1 MGRIHSTIT
10 TGTGPADRSRS
21 PTRSRSAT
29 PRLSDSV
36 PSRTTACDPWQPGR
50 HPPILV
56 HDAKPEGTTS
66 RFRPPAPTNKRSGE
80 APRADLGSGRPTGAP
95 KSLKIHQSAR
105 PRLKQKQ
112 LIELFAPENSSD
124 SMGGSR
130 PDSAWTCGHQ
140 SGTRQQA
147 AHQPSRSLLAT
158 LNLQDSRRRRHE
170 TGHRQD
176 GAATRRLVKKTAT
189 GSGQPDAPALQD
201 SPANEAK
208 QRAPGRPSVP

>member
-56 HDAKPEGTTS
+56 HDAKPEGTIS

-112 LIELFAPENSSD
+112 LMELFAPGTPPIQWEARGPIVPGPAVTSPALDNRLPTNQAEVSSPP
-124 SMGGSR
+124 SISKIHG
-130 PDSAWTCGHQ
+130 AAATK
-140 SGTRQQA
+140 QA
-147 AHQPSRSLLAT
+147 TDRTA
-158 LNLQDSRRRRHE
+158 RRH
-170 TGHRQD
+170 G
-176 GAATRRLVKKTAT
+176 GW
-189 GSGQPDAPALQD
+189 
-201 SPANEAK
+201 
-208 QRAPGRPSVP
+208 